1 MTRARNLVVGAFAA
15 LTLFT
20 GFDHAMRVDQ
30 ASMCA
35 RGDAVTC
42 PDKLW
47 WFMPAAETD
56 GELMAL
62 TGVHPLESRLVG
74 YGCEGADG
82 PIYRN
87 QEDEF
92 PACERI
98 EPR

>member
-35 RGDAVTC
+35 RGDAVIC

-47 WFMPAAETD
+47 WFAPAQI
-56 GELMAL
+56 G
-62 TGVHPLESRLVG
+62 PRLVG
-74 YGCEGADG
+74 YGCEGASASRAG
-82 PIYRN
+82 PSRSN
-87 QEDEF
+87 NHDRTQDHSGG
-92 PACERI
+92 
-98 EPR
+98 

>member
-35 RGDAVTC
+35 RSDAVIC

-47 WFMPAAETD
+47 WFMPEAETD
-56 GELMAL
+56 GELVAL
-62 TGVHPLESRLVG
+62 TGVHPLVG
-74 YGCEGADG
+74 YGCEGATG
-82 PIYRN
+82 PLYADE
-87 QEDEF
+87 EDEF
-92 PACERI
+92 PRCEAI
-98 EPR
+98 ERN